1 MGGER
6 EGLGEREQRERD
18 SEDSETADVADVA
31 ENHLYMVQHASI
43 HMAYM

>member
-31 ENHLYMVQHASI
+31 ENHLYMVQHASN
-43 HMAYM
+43 HMASM